1 MESLVNYAVQYAKN
15 GFSVLPMVGKRPL
28 IKFADQP
35 PLTVDEV
42 KTLWKQHPTANIALR
57 TTSFFVVDIDRNHEE
72 GVDGFQ
78 SLKEFNHP
86 DYFRKTLAQE
96 TAGGGKQMFYLK
108 REDLNVN
115 QNIGWLP
122 GIDIKAHINNY
133 VVVAPSVNH
142 GKRYAWLNHYPIATA
157 KRELV
162 QAINATN
169 SNGYSGTTASQ
180 FTGNKSATTQLFE
193 QIINGLGFTGG
204 RNNALASFVGGL
216 LYRNVD
222 PEIAYQLAITAN
234 RNTEEPL
241 APNEFD
247 KTFESMMKKELRRR
261 DSGNQ

>member
-1 MESLVNYAVQYAKN
+1 MENLVNYAVQYAKN

-35 PLTVDEV
+35 PLTADEIR
-42 KTLWKQHPTANIALR
+42 KLWQQHPTANIALR
-57 TTSFFVVDIDRNHEE
+57 TTNFFVVDIDRNHGV

-78 SLKEFNHP
+78 SLKDFNHP

-108 REDLNVN
+108 RKDLEVN

-122 GIDIKAHINNY
+122 GVDIKAHVNNY
-133 VVVAPSVNH
+133 VVVAPSHNH
-142 GKRYAWLNHYPIATA
+142 GRHYQWLNRYPIATA

-169 SNGYSGTTASQ
+169 ADSYSGTEASE
-180 FTGNKSATTQLFE
+180 FTGNKTATTKLFE

-222 PEIAYQLAITAN
+222 PEIAYQLAMVAN
-234 RNTEEPL
+234 HNTEESLEPS
-241 APNEFD
+241 EFD

-261 DSGNQ
+261 GSGSQ